1 MRNDEFFRSS
11 FIIQNS
17 SLGKIMAQEP
27 TQISGRPQAVMPGQA
42 GAGAPPFA
50 GGGRPV
56 AQRPPGAGGN
66 GVPGNG
72 VPGNGAAP
80 NERAPQEYSQQE
92 YISEEGEF
100 EEEVELLSL
109 AEVHVDELLERVQ
122 ETGSSDLHLSVGKPP
137 CVRLHGKIRELAEY
151 EEIKAPVIQ
160 RIIYD
165 ILSDE
170 QIQRFENDL
179 ELDFAYTLA
188 DKSARFR
195 VNAYRDKGNV
205 AAALRIIPT
214 VIPTPEELNLPD
226 AIMEM
231 AERPRGLMLVTG
243 PTGSGKSTT
252 LAAVINKINM
262 ERDEHIIT
270 IEDPIEFVH
279 QHKRCVVNQ
288 REVGVDTRSFKNA
301 LRASLR
307 EDPDVILVG
316 EMRDN
321 ETIHLAVTAAETGHL
336 VFGTL
341 HTNSAAESV
350 DRMVGVFPADQQE
363 QIRTQLSNSLV
374 AIVTQQLLPKTG
386 GGRVAA
392 IEIMIANSAIRN
404 LIRENKAHQMT
415 SIMQTQTQ
423 IGMQT
428 MDQAL
433 RELYSRGDITLED
446 AMARSH
452 NASELEAMIMNA
464 ESGARPL

>member
-1 MRNDEFFRSS
+1 
-11 FIIQNS
+11 
-17 SLGKIMAQEP
+17 MAQSP
-27 TQISGRPQAVMPGQA
+27 SQIGRPTPPTSAPRPLTPNGQPVPRPA
-42 GAGAPPFA
+42 APL
-50 GGGRPV
+50 
-56 AQRPPGAGGN
+56 GAGG
-66 GVPGNG
+66 P
-72 VPGNGAAP
+72 PRLEAP
-80 NERAPQEYSQQE
+80 AEEPVVVVER
-92 YISEEGEF
+92 
-100 EEEVELLSL
+100 LKLD
-109 AEVHVDELLERVQ
+109 EVHMDELLQHVI
-122 ETGSSDLHLSVGKPP
+122 TSKGSDLHLAVNRSPSIRV
-137 CVRLHGKIRELAEY
+137 HGHVKELKQY
-151 EEIKAPVIQ
+151 EPFRGPVMQ
-160 RIIYD
+160 RIMYD

-179 ELDFAYTLA
+179 ELDFAYTTA
-188 DKSARFR
+188 DGAARFR

-214 VIPTPEELNLPD
+214 QMPNPDDLGLPPIILEL
-226 AIMEM
+226 AK
-231 AERPRGLMLVTG
+231 RPRGLMLVTG

-279 QHKRCVVNQ
+279 EHKRCIVNQ
-288 REVGVDTRSFKNA
+288 REVGTDTRSFKNA

-316 EMRDN
+316 EMRDL

-374 AIVTQQLLPKTG
+374 AIVTQQLLPKIG
-386 GGRVAA
+386 GGRVGA

-404 LIRENKAHQMT
+404 LIREAKAHQMV
-415 SIMQTQTQ
+415 SIMQTQNN

-433 RELYSRGDITLED
+433 RDLVLNNKVAYED
-446 AMARSH
+446 AMARAH
-452 NASELEAMIMNA
+452 NAAELEVMIA
-464 ESGARPL
+464 GGLGR

>member
-1 MRNDEFFRSS
+1 M
-11 FIIQNS
+11 IQNH
-17 SLGKIMAQEP
+17 
-27 TQISGRPQAVMPGQA
+27 TQTNGRPQAVIPGQFEDGMA
-42 GAGAPPFA
+42 QEQTEQFGA
-50 GGGRPV
+50 
-56 AQRPPGAGGN
+56 QE
-66 GVPGNG
+66 
-72 VPGNGAAP
+72 AAV
-80 NERAPQEYSQQE
+80 
-92 YISEEGEF
+92 
-100 EEEVELLSL
+100 EVEEPLSL
-109 AEVHVDELLERVQ
+109 QEIHIDELLERVQ
-122 ETGSSDLHLSVGKPP
+122 ETGSSDLHLAVDKPP

-151 EEIKAPVIQ
+151 ESLRANVLQ

-179 ELDFAYTLA
+179 ELDFAYTTS
-188 DKSARFR
+188 DGSARFR
-195 VNAYRDKGNV
+195 VNAYRDRGNV

-214 VIPTPEELNLPD
+214 KIPTPEELNLPT
-226 AIMEM
+226 AILDL
-231 AERPRGLMLVTG
+231 AQRPRGLMLVTG

-262 ERDEHIIT
+262 TRDEHIIT
-270 IEDPIEFVH
+270 IEDPIEFMH
-279 QHKRCVVNQ
+279 EHKRCVVNQ
-288 REVGVDTRSFKNA
+288 REVGVDTHSFNNA
-301 LRASLR
+301 LRAALR

-321 ETIHLAVTAAETGHL
+321 ETIHLAISAAETGHL

-374 AIVTQQLLPKTG
+374 AIVTQQLMPKTG

-423 IGMQT
+423 LGMQT

-433 RELYSRGDITLED
+433 RDLYQKGEITLED
-446 AMARSH
+446 ALGRSH

-464 ESGARPL
+464 DDNFGPQ

>member
-1 MRNDEFFRSS
+1 
-11 FIIQNS
+11 
-17 SLGKIMAQEP
+17 MAQHP
-27 TQISGRPQAVMPGQA
+27 ANIGRPQAVIPGQT
-42 GAGAPPFA
+42 G
-50 GGGRPV
+50 
-56 AQRPPGAGGN
+56 QN
-66 GVPGNG
+66 GVPGQRPAAQYPGAPANG
-72 VPGNGAAP
+72 MAP
-80 NERAPQEYSQQE
+80 NEYAQAEYAESEAPV
-92 YISEEGEF
+92 
-100 EEEVELLSL
+100 EEVEELLPL
-109 AEVHVDELLERVQ
+109 AEVHIDELLERVQ
-122 ETGSSDLHLSVGKPP
+122 ETGSSDLHISVGKPP
-137 CVRLHGKIRELAEY
+137 CVRLHGKIRELSEY
-151 EEIKAPVIQ
+151 EEVTAPIIQ

-170 QIQRFENDL
+170 QIQRFENEL
-179 ELDFAYTLA
+179 ELDFAYTTA
-188 DKSARFR
+188 DGANRFR

-214 VIPTPEELNLPD
+214 KIPTPQDLNLP
-226 AIMEM
+226 AAVLEM

-252 LAAVINKINM
+252 LAAIINM
-262 ERDEHIIT
+262 INMARDEHIIT

-279 QHKRCVVNQ
+279 SHKRCVVNQ

-374 AIVTQQLLPKTG
+374 AIVTQQLLPRNS

-404 LIRENKAHQMT
+404 LIRENKAHQMR

-433 RELYSRGDITLED
+433 RDLYHKGEITLEV
-446 AMARSH
+446 AMARAH
-452 NASELEAMIMNA
+452 NPSELEAMIMNA
-464 ESGARPL
+464 DGTGGAL

>member
-1 MRNDEFFRSS
+1 
-11 FIIQNS
+11 
-17 SLGKIMAQEP
+17 MAQEP
-27 TQISGRPQAVMPGQA
+27 ERISGRPQAVMPGQG

-50 GGGRPV
+50 GAPRPA
-56 AQRPPGAGGN
+56 AQRPPGAN
-66 GVPGNG
+66 
-72 VPGNGAAP
+72 GNGAAP
-80 NERAPQEYSQQE
+80 NEYAAQEYSQQE
-92 YISEEGEF
+92 YAGEEG

-122 ETGSSDLHLSVGKPP
+122 ETGSSDLHMSVGKPP

-151 EEIKAPVIQ
+151 EEVKAPVIQ

-214 VIPTPEELNLPD
+214 VIPTPEDLNLPA
-226 AIMEM
+226 AILEL

-252 LAAVINKINM
+252 LAAIINKINM
-262 ERDEHIIT
+262 NRDEHIIT

-279 QHKRCVVNQ
+279 SHKRCVVNQ

-433 RELYSRGDITLED
+433 RDLYSKGEITLED

-464 ESGARPL
+464 DSGGRPL

>member
-1 MRNDEFFRSS
+1 
-11 FIIQNS
+11 
-17 SLGKIMAQEP
+17 MAQDP
-27 TQISGRPQAVMPGQA
+27 NNIGRPQAVLPGGVGIPPLPVS
-42 GAGAPPFA
+42 GAVSTSGAPPM
-50 GGGRPV
+50 PV
-56 AQRPPGAGGN
+56 PGA
-66 GVPGNG
+66 
-72 VPGNGAAP
+72 AAP
-80 NERAPQEYSQQE
+80 AYAQQYAPQANGEYLQQGE
-92 YISEEGEF
+92 GNFAEEEGE
-100 EEEVELLSL
+100 EEIPLIPLD
-109 AEVHVDELLERVQ
+109 EVHIDELLGRVQ
-122 ETGSSDLHLSVGKPP
+122 ETNSSDLHLCVGKPP

-151 EEIKAPVIQ
+151 EPFTSNIAQ

-179 ELDFAYTLA
+179 ELDFAYTVA
-188 DKSARFR
+188 DGSARFR
-195 VNAYRDKGNV
+195 VNAYRDKGTV
-205 AAALRIIPT
+205 ASAMRIIPT
-214 VIPTPEELNLPD
+214 RIPTPEELNLPA

-231 AERPRGLMLVTG
+231 ADRPRGLMLVTG

-262 ERDEHIIT
+262 TRDEHIIT
-270 IEDPIEFVH
+270 IEDPIEFMH
-279 QHKRCVVNQ
+279 EHKRCVVNQ
-288 REVGVDTRSFKNA
+288 REVGADTRAFKNA

-336 VFGTL
+336 VFATL

-363 QIRTQLSNSLV
+363 QIRTQLSNSLI
-374 AIVTQQLLPKTG
+374 AIVSQQLLTKNG

-433 RELYSRGDITLED
+433 RDLYHQGFITLED
-446 AMARSH
+446 ALARSH
-452 NASELEAMIMNA
+452 NASELESMIHNADGTSGGMN
-464 ESGARPL
+464 

>member
-1 MRNDEFFRSS
+1 
-11 FIIQNS
+11 
-17 SLGKIMAQEP
+17 MAQEP
-27 TQISGRPQAVMPGQA
+27 GQISGRPQAVMPGQG

-50 GGGRPV
+50 GGQRPV
-56 AQRPPGAGGN
+56 AQRPPGAN
-66 GVPGNG
+66 
-72 VPGNGAAP
+72 GNGAAA
-80 NERAPQEYSQQE
+80 NEFAPQEYSQEE
-92 YISEEGEF
+92 YVDEEG

-151 EEIKAPVIQ
+151 EEVKAPVIQ

-188 DKSARFR
+188 DKTARFR

-214 VIPTPEELNLPD
+214 VIPTPEDLNLPA
-226 AIMEM
+226 AIMQM

-252 LAAVINKINM
+252 LAAIINKINM

-279 QHKRCVVNQ
+279 NHKRCVVNQ

-415 SIMQTQTQ
+415 SIIQTQNQ

-433 RELYSRGDITLED
+433 RELYDKGEIALED

-464 ESGARPL
+464 DSGGRPL

>member
-1 MRNDEFFRSS
+1 
-11 FIIQNS
+11 
-17 SLGKIMAQEP
+17 MAQNPDHVAGRTQAVIPEDIVNGTAENYSRQVPAFAQNVPGASPFP
-27 TQISGRPQAVMPGQA
+27 TQNGHVTAQADGE
-42 GAGAPPFA
+42 GA
-50 GGGRPV
+50 
-56 AQRPPGAGGN
+56 N
-66 GVPGNG
+66 
-72 VPGNGAAP
+72 
-80 NERAPQEYSQQE
+80 YSE
-92 YISEEGEF
+92 PEE
-100 EEEVELLSL
+100 EEEVLLSL
-109 AEVHVDELLERVQ
+109 DEIHIDELLKRVQ
-122 ETGSSDLHLSVGKPP
+122 ETKSSDLHLSVGKPP
-137 CVRLHGKIRELAEY
+137 CVRLHGKIRELADY
-151 EEIKAPVIQ
+151 EIVRAPVIQ
-160 RIIYD
+160 RIVYD

-188 DKSARFR
+188 DKTARFR

-205 AAALRIIPT
+205 ATAMRIIPT
-214 VIPTPEELNLPD
+214 VIPTPEELNLPEV
-226 AIMEM
+226 IMEM

-262 ERDEHIIT
+262 TRDEHIIT

-279 QHKRCVVNQ
+279 DHKRCVVNQ
-288 REVGVDTRSFKNA
+288 REVGMDTRSFKNA
-301 LRASLR
+301 LRAALR

-321 ETIHLAVTAAETGHL
+321 ETIHLAISAAETGHL

-374 AIVTQQLLPKTG
+374 AIVTQQLLPKTS

-392 IEIMIANSAIRN
+392 IEIMVANSAIRN

-415 SIMQTQTQ
+415 SIIQTQTQ

-433 RELYSRGDITLED
+433 RNLYHKGEITLED
-446 AMARSH
+446 ALARAH
-452 NASELEAMIMNA
+452 NASELQAMITNA
-464 ESGARPL
+464 DGTSGMM